1 MASPEECR
9 EYAKR
14 CLEMASRYADEE
26 VQSWLFDMAAE
37 WTKAA
42 HALTNGAIQ
51 MSPLEAE
58 TEAAFC
64 RRQANRLHALA
75 DECDDPDVRDQ
86 VAKMAKEWA
95 VMAAAKEAQFP
106 LPLAPR

>member
-1 MASPEECR
+1 VR
-9 EYAKR
+9 
-14 CLEMASRYADEE
+14 
-26 VQSWLFDMAAE
+26 QGG
-37 WTKAA
+37 
-42 HALTNGAIQ
+42 HALITGAIS

-86 VAKMAKEWA
+86 IAKIAEEWA
-95 VMAAAKEAQFP
+95 VRAAAKGA
-106 LPLAPR
+106 

>member
-1 MASPEECR
+1 
-9 EYAKR
+9 
-14 CLEMASRYADEE
+14 
-26 VQSWLFDMAAE
+26 MAAE

-86 VAKMAKEWA
+86 IAKMAKEWA
-95 VMAAAKEAQFP
+95 VMAAAKEAQSP